1 MASGRHS
8 GPLTASPRA
17 AGLRRRGVAGRSPGS
32 RSMPAPMRPSCRRS
46 GSSGRRGGLRPR
58 PWRGSRHRMSCS
70 ARRWR
75 RRDGRWR
82 GSACIEPERR
92 VCRDPRVRRDRRW
105 SHRRRRRSR
114 RSDRLAVPPGP
125 RFAERVCRARRCQAR
140 RRGGARSR
148 CDHARRTGAH
158 ALSRPG
164 SSSRG
169 ARGPRFAE
177 RIDLPFLLG
186 TARTSDHT
194 PAKPLGYVLHF
205 LVGPAFA
212 AQTLAADL
220 AYGTLVG
227 GFFSLAG

>member
-1 MASGRHS
+1 MEGHAQVSRTELLRLLRLGGYPAEVIEEMWNDPGVVPSAATGR
-8 GPLTASPRA
+8 
-17 AGLRRRGVAGRSPGS
+17 
-32 RSMPAPMRPSCRRS
+32 
-46 GSSGRRGGLRPR
+46 
-58 PWRGSRHRMSCS
+58 
-70 ARRWR
+70 ARTY
-75 RRDGRWR
+75 
-82 GSACIEPERR
+82 S
-92 VCRDPRVRRDRRW
+92 
-105 SHRRRRRSR
+105 RRRSIP
-114 RSDRLAVPPGP
+114 A
-125 RFAERVCRARRCQAR
+125 A
-140 RRGGARSR
+140 GGAPSR

-227 GFFSLAG
+227 GFLSLAG